1 MFITS
6 NSCSIRWS
14 CRRSSPP
21 FTRKGYSCS
30 SLPRI
35 VIRFG
40 FLKDS
45 ITLILEKDRKKQDIC
60 DRRLGLTES
69 SLKLSVFVIL
79 RWYNQVAQL
88 LLEKQVPAADLPLC
102 AARCIHKPQPCY
114 YQILQM
120 EYGHR
125 FIPHRILTQ
134 KHTRSSNPEIFAWYS
149 GSGFPLPSYWPEV
162 VVEKIEEKKNYN
174 QSM

>member
-21 FTRKGYSCS
+21 LTRKGYSCS

-45 ITLILEKDRKKQDIC
+45 ITLILEKDGKKQNIC
-60 DRRLGLTES
+60 DGRLGLTES
-69 SLKLSVFVIL
+69 SLKLGISIIP
-79 RWYNQVAQL
+79 RWHNQVAQL
-88 LLEKQVPAADLPLC
+88 LLEKQISELPLD
-102 AARCIHKPQPCY
+102 AARCTHKQQPCSCQFF
-114 YQILQM
+114 QI
-120 EYGHR
+120 EYGYR
-125 FIPHRILTQ
+125 FIPHWILTQ
-134 KHTRSSNPEIFAWYS
+134 AYTHTRSSNPDIFAWYS
-149 GSGFPLPSYWPEV
+149 GSGFPFPSY
-162 VVEKIEEKKNYN
+162 
-174 QSM
+174 